1 LIKPN
6 CYDLPAHL
14 IMAFMW
20 LVGGL
25 CVWPVLYILSGLFWC
40 EGHLSLAHLH
50 PLFASRARLA
60 ELASCTAIVTA
71 GTVGLSLLIGV
82 PAGFLCFR
90 TNLPLRRLFIIGFM
104 VAACIPLH
112 IVATCWMALFGLNFW
127 MYSPLGAAW
136 INGMAYIPMTAL
148 ITGICFA
155 TGDRDLE
162 EITAIETG
170 RRGVFRHVVIPHG
183 GWGIV
188 MAAIVVTVLSLWDIT
203 VTDVLMVRSFAE
215 EVFTQFQLG
224 AGPWTAAAVSLPV
237 IVLSAV
243 LLMLAYRVMAKY
255 GTATPTDVPRSPAL
269 MVFGPVRYVFLAI
282 LSSVAVL
289 FFAVP
294 IIALVKA
301 VGSFSNL
308 VIAWR
313 ASEDELLNTL
323 LITPIAA
330 TVAVGIAIV
339 GAWAMART
347 RHVRW
352 LIGAVVVLL
361 LSTPAPVVGMGLATL
376 MSRSWMPGLVY
387 DSQFCVIMA
396 YVIRTLPFGVLLLLP
411 AVRRI
416 PREQE
421 EAVALEGGSW
431 LRKMWAIVIPG
442 CRRAMVVA
450 WFLVFVLA
458 LSDLGASF
466 LVAPPGQAT
475 LSIRFFT
482 LIHYGVYPDAAGI
495 CLILLGIVGLS
506 ALVIA
511 GMSWTML
518 KEKVTFEDC

>member
-1 LIKPN
+1 MRNARIH
-6 CYDLPAHL
+6 DLPANL
-14 IMAFMW
+14 FMAFMC

-25 CVWPVLYILSGLFWC
+25 CALPVLYILSGIFWSD
-40 EGHLSLAHLH
+40 GHLSFAHLQ
-50 PLFASRARLA
+50 PLFTNRARLA
-60 ELASCTAIVTA
+60 ELASCTAMVTC
-71 GTVGLSLLIGV
+71 GTVGVSLLIGV

-90 TNLPLRRLFIIGFM
+90 TNLPLRRLFIGGFM
-104 VAACIPLH
+104 LAACIPLH

-127 MYSPLGAAW
+127 MYSPLGASW
-136 INGMAYIPMTAL
+136 INGIAYIPMTAL
-148 ITGICFA
+148 ITGVCFA

-162 EITAIETG
+162 EVAALETG
-170 RRGVFRHVVIPHG
+170 RRGVFWHVVLPHG

-188 MAAIVVTVLSLWDIT
+188 MASIVVTVLSLWDIT

-237 IVLSAV
+237 IVLSVA
-243 LLMLAYRVMAKY
+243 LLILAYRVMCRY
-255 GTATPTDVPRSPAL
+255 GDASPTDVPRRPAI
-269 MVFGPVRYVFLAI
+269 MIFGPVRYVFLMI
-282 LSSVAVL
+282 LLSVAVL
-289 FFAVP
+289 FFLVPLASLVNAV
-294 IIALVKA
+294 
-301 VGSFSNL
+301 SRFSNL
-308 VIAWR
+308 TMAWR

-323 LITPIAA
+323 LITPMAA
-330 TVAVGIAIV
+330 TITVGISIIA
-339 GAWAMART
+339 AWAMVRT
-347 RHVRW
+347 RYARW

-376 MSRSWMPGLVY
+376 LSRHWVPAWIY
-387 DSQFCVIMA
+387 DSLCCVVLA
-396 YVIRTLPFGVLLLLP
+396 YVIRTLPFGVLILLP

-431 LRKMWAIVIPG
+431 LRKMGSIVIPG
-442 CRRAMVVA
+442 CSRAMVLA

-495 CLILLGIVGLS
+495 CLILLAIV
-506 ALVIA
+506 ALCASVIA
-511 GMSWTML
+511 VMSWAML
-518 KEKVTFEDC
+518 KEKVALEDS

>member
-1 LIKPN
+1 
-6 CYDLPAHL
+6 
-14 IMAFMW
+14 MAFMW

-25 CVWPVLYILSGLFWC
+25 CVLPVLYILSGIFWC
-40 EGHLSLAHLH
+40 DGQVSLAHIQ
-50 PLFASRARLA
+50 PLFANRARLA
-60 ELASCTAIVTA
+60 ELASCTAIVTL
-71 GTVGLSLLIGV
+71 GTLSVSLLIGV

-90 TNLPLRRLFIIGFM
+90 TNLPMRRLLIGGFM

-148 ITGICFA
+148 ITGVCFA
-155 TGDRDLE
+155 MGDRDLE
-162 EITAIETG
+162 EITALETG

-188 MAAIVVTVLSLWDIT
+188 MAALVVTVLSLWDIT

-224 AGPWTAAAVSLPV
+224 AGPWTASAVALPV
-237 IVLSAV
+237 MVVSAS
-243 LLMLAYRVMAKY
+243 LLMLAYRVMGRY
-255 GTATPTDVPRSPAL
+255 GDATPTDVPRSPGL
-269 MVFGPVRYVFLAI
+269 MVFGPVRYVFLVI
-282 LSSVAVL
+282 LLSVTVL
-289 FFAVP
+289 FFVVP
-294 IIALVKA
+294 FASLVKA

-308 VIAWR
+308 AMAWR

-330 TVAVGIAIV
+330 TITVGISIMA
-339 GAWAMART
+339 AWAMVRI
-347 RHVRW
+347 RSVRW
-352 LIGAVVVLL
+352 LMGAVVVLL

-376 MSRSWMPGLVY
+376 LNRSWMPELVY
-387 DSQFCVIMA
+387 DSQFCVVFA
-396 YVIRTLPFGVLLLLP
+396 YVIRTLPFGVLILLP

-431 LRKMWAIVIPG
+431 LRKMGAVVIPG
-442 CRRAMVVA
+442 CRQAMVVA
-450 WFLVFVLA
+450 WFLVFILA
-458 LSDLGASF
+458 VSDLGASF

-506 ALVIA
+506 ALVITV
-511 GMSWTML
+511 MSWAML
-518 KEKVTFEDC
+518 KEKVAFEDC